1 MLSPTIIWLKNS
13 YTSQC
18 TFAQDTPVFFFTV
31 IRRWFAVLYFLHKTK
46 SVLIFNLICLD
57 GLIQILFYL
66 DLKKIILFSDKQ
78 ADSITIN
85 TGCAAAVSLIE
96 AMEEEI

>member
-1 MLSPTIIWLKNS
+1 MKNS